1 MKRLA
6 RHFGGGAFP
15 EDTDLARAL
24 PCMGSRRSLM
34 ASATSRNALAAV
46 GLMTAILA
54 GCSSYIKRDEFDA
67 TVAELRATDQR
78 LQG

>member
-1 MKRLA
+1 
-6 RHFGGGAFP
+6 
-15 EDTDLARAL
+15 
-24 PCMGSRRSLM
+24 M